1 MQYSGM
7 IYHIFNYRVQG
18 CWYRDGDIYSDEQFD
33 HIMSALEWHLP
44 VGIQVYHYGVPGR
57 DHFTLDNP
65 VICQRPVLSLDPM
78 ALVTTL
84 PTTRLSVHDRQRR
97 LDWPVEHRLGR
108 FLIYRGA
115 DGWPRFCYADGER
128 FSLITPMEVT
138 PVSLKEALDFVRQ
151 YHRHCS
157 PPQGNKFSV
166 GLSVADGTR
175 IGVAIASIPKA
186 RALNDGCTLEI
197 NRVCCDPAYHNAAS
211 KLCGA
216 AVRAGRAMGYRR
228 FVTYTLPQESGSSV
242 RAVGFRPDGRTAA
255 RPKGWNCRSR
265 PQVIPEKYPDG
276 EKIRWLLI

>member
-1 MQYSGM
+1 
-7 IYHIFNYRVQG
+7 
-18 CWYRDGDIYSDEQFD
+18 
-33 HIMSALEWHLP
+33 MSALEWHLP

-151 YHRHCS
+151 YHRHC
-157 PPQGNKFSV
+157 
-166 GLSVADGTR
+166 
-175 IGVAIASIPKA
+175 
-186 RALNDGCTLEI
+186 
-197 NRVCCDPAYHNAAS
+197 
-211 KLCGA
+211 
-216 AVRAGRAMGYRR
+216 
-228 FVTYTLPQESGSSV
+228 LP
-242 RAVGFRPDGRTAA
+242 AA
-255 RPKGWNCRSR
+255 RQQVLRWAVSR
-265 PQVIPEKYPDG
+265 
-276 EKIRWLLI
+276 RWHTDSALPLPVYLRPGR